1 MRRVMPEMGC
11 VIDGSHMSSIDF
23 TTAVIDY
30 AIDRGFEIDQEQYL
44 KDIDWIGSV
53 SDVKYL
59 EADQESI
66 DRMYEIMDAL
76 DWTYEDALEYLNS
89 ITPADYFY
97 LVEDQSLFLEMTND

>member
-1 MRRVMPEMGC
+1 MLSGVEVGC
-11 VIDGSHMSSIDF
+11 YIDGSHMNSFDF
-23 TTAVIDY
+23 TVAVIDL
-30 AIDRGFEIDQEQYL
+30 AVEHGFEIDQEQYR

-76 DWTYEDALEYLNS
+76 DWTYGDAIEYLND
-89 ITPADYFY
+89 TTREGFVWT
-97 LVEDQSLFLEMTND
+97 VEDQSLFLEEVND